1 MWSVMSVISSRVAN
15 RDWVVVVVS
24 WLTIVESARFRR
36 LSIMSVIASS
46 VCVLYW

>member
-24 WLTIVESARFRR
+24 WLTIAESARFLR
-36 LSIMSVIASS
+36 LSIISVIVSS